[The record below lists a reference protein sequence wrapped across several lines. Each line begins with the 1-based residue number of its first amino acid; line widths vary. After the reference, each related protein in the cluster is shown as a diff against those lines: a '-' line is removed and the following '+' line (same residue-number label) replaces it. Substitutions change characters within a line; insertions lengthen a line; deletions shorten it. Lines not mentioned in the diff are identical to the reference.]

1 MSSIL
6 IVDDALFMRNMIRS
20 ALEPL
25 AFDTIVEA
33 QNGREALEKFEGL
46 QPDVVTLDVVMPEMD
61 GLATLEAIRGASPE
75 TQVIMITALDQ
86 RETMLKAMRLGVS
99 DFVVKPFDDGR
110 VISAVEKALTRTNA
124 SAAAPAAGNA
134 DH

>member
-33 QNGREALEKFEGL
+33 QNGREALEKFKEL

-61 GLATLEAIRGASPE
+61 GLATLEAIRGAAPE
-75 TQVIMITALDQ
+75 AQVIMVTALDQ
-86 RETMLKAMRLGVS
+86 RETMLRAMQLGVS
-99 DFVVKPFDDGR
+99 DFVVKPFDDDR
-110 VISAVEKALTRTNA
+110 VVSAVEKALARSHTVTVA
-124 SAAAPAAGNA
+124 ES
-134 DH
+134 

>member
-33 QNGREALEKFEGL
+33 QNGREALEKFKEL

-61 GLATLEAIRGASPE
+61 GLATLEAIRGAAPE
-75 TQVIMITALDQ
+75 AQVIMVTALDQ
-86 RETMLKAMRLGVS
+86 RETMLRAMQLGVS
-99 DFVVKPFDDGR
+99 DFVVKPFDDDR
-110 VISAVEKALTRTNA
+110 VVSAVEKALARSHTVTVA
-124 SAAAPAAGNA
+124 ESSSE
-134 DH
+134 